1 LSLRLRIRKI
11 LFFVLTLMVISCGS
25 SDERDY
31 RRGISRVEE
40 KDFKAALIYFH
51 QSILRNPESKY
62 AILAAREGAK
72 VAFLDL
78 KDFKKAVEFY
88 KYIVMAAKDS
98 EERLNSQR
106 QIANIFFD
114 NLSDYE
120 NAILEIN
127 KLISMISDNEEK
139 TKYRV
144 NLARAYYYTNNFTQA
159 ESEAQNIIKMGGNEE
174 TLFQMMVLV
183 GNIYLAKKD
192 ITKASEIFHDILVK
206 YPQKAVKENVAS
218 TLAVAYEEMK
228 DYKNAIQV
236 LQAMKPYYPMP
247 EYIDLRIKRLLE
259 SQKSQPGAKGLRRK

>member
-1 LSLRLRIRKI
+1 VSRWSRIKNI
-11 LFFVLTLMVISCGS
+11 ALCLIAGVIFACGS

-31 RRGISRVEE
+31 RRGMAKAEQ
-40 KDFKAALIYFH
+40 KDFKSALTFFH
-51 QSILRNPESKY
+51 QSILRNPESQY
-62 AILAAREGAK
+62 AILSAREGAR

-98 EERLNSQR
+98 EERMNSQR

-127 KLISMISDNEEK
+127 KLISMISDKDEK
-139 TKYRV
+139 TRYRV

-159 ESEAQNIIKMGGNEE
+159 ESEAQNIIKLGGNEE
-174 TLFQMMVLV
+174 IRFQMMVLV

-192 ITKASEIFHDILVK
+192 ITKASEFFHDILVK
-206 YPQKAVKENVAS
+206 YPEKAVKENVAS

-236 LQAMKPYYPMP
+236 LQAMRPYYGMP
-247 EYIDLRIKRLLE
+247 EYIDLRIKRLQQ